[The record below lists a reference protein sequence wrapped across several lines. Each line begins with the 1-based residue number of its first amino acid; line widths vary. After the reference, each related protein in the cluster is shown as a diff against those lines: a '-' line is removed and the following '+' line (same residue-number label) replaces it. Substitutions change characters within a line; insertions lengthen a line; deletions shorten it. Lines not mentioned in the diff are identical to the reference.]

1 MSHHSPHNRYAAGF
15 HPIAAWRPPLMPGP
29 SKAAM
34 DLAWSYAKG
43 AAWWSAWLFKP
54 FQALW
59 MFSGES
65 FQHPP
70 NIWIRPNIFCC
81 CSISSPRPHA
91 LKSLKGPLLLWT
103 MTLGMKSRALTLLH
117 RSREF
122 AQSSMTCIK
131 LICPCLI
138 LEAKVLACYYLW
150 YLFILSYYGIGL
162 TCLWGNKTI
171 FYGILISTLLSPS
184 PLEQGKGCVTSLC
197 QTWPTLGHW
206 NFLWSSRE
214 CSSISIYQGLS
225 RWSNL
230 WTEGGNQANFLVSG
244 TLQHFGQSCGR
255 SGKLL
260 EKLPFVPWWARSVF
274 IGWCRAAQPSAM
286 CASLFTWGRRDNLQ
300 TGWLFRC
307 QPAFALGEGH
317 CEQLNLGLWGMHRWN
332 HTPTLLDI
340 LLRLAL
346 CWVPSWKSFGVSSL
360 RWFCSFPQPLL
371 AGLLGLNLVSFGI
384 LWNHSQLDPTGACT

>member
-1 MSHHSPHNRYAAGF
+1 MATATDARTIESSHGSRLELCQGCCLVECMALQTISSPV
-15 HPIAAWRPPLMPGP
+15 
-29 SKAAM
+29 
-34 DLAWSYAKG
+34 DV
-43 AAWWSAWLFKP
+43 
-54 FQALW
+54 
-59 MFSGES
+59 SGES

-171 FYGILISTLLSPS
+171 FYGILISTLS
-184 PLEQGKGCVTSLC
+184 V
-197 QTWPTLGHW
+197 
-206 NFLWSSRE
+206 
-214 CSSISIYQGLS
+214 SISFGTRKRLCHESLPNMAYAWTLKLPLVKSGMFVDIHISRLS

-230 WTEGGNQANFLVSG
+230 WTEG
-244 TLQHFGQSCGR
+244 
-255 SGKLL
+255 
-260 EKLPFVPWWARSVF
+260 
-274 IGWCRAAQPSAM
+274 
-286 CASLFTWGRRDNLQ
+286 DN
-300 TGWLFRC
+300 
-307 QPAFALGEGH
+307 
-317 CEQLNLGLWGMHRWN
+317 
-332 HTPTLLDI
+332 
-340 LLRLAL
+340 
-346 CWVPSWKSFGVSSL
+346 
-360 RWFCSFPQPLL
+360 
-371 AGLLGLNLVSFGI
+371 
-384 LWNHSQLDPTGACT
+384 